1 MTGNS
6 TFTTNIN
13 FQVFNGES
21 FKYAFVSSTVINED
35 DDETVIMIKELLD
48 TRIRPTV
55 QEDGG
60 DIVFVVSL
68 NFFLCL

>member
-13 FQVFNGES
+13 LQVFNGES